1 MRVATI
7 ILAAGSSTRLGEP
20 KQLLRQNGTT
30 LVRRMTDIALS
41 LRAGPVVVVLGA
53 NQEKVETELVGLPVI
68 MPVNTDWKEGLASSL
83 RVGLAALPN
92 EPINA
97 FLILLTD
104 QPHVTAEL
112 LRQLVD
118 TAQESG
124 RGIVASRY
132 RAGIAPAH
140 RPERAVRPD
149 EPAHLGVP
157 ALFAIRYKTEFMA
170 FTGDVGARK
179 LIRQYP
185 DDCTEVAF
193 PLGAVDL
200 DTPHDVEQW
209 QLSTRSRPPG

>member
-1 MRVATI
+1 MPIASV

-30 LVRRMTDIALS
+30 LVRRIAEIALS
-41 LRAGPVVVVLGA
+41 LDVGPVVTVLGA
-53 NQEKVETELVGLPVI
+53 NEARVNRELANLPLI
-68 MPVNTDWKEGLASSL
+68 KPVNINWSEGLASSL

-92 EPINA
+92 EPIDA

-104 QPHVTAEL
+104 QPHVTADL
-112 LRQLVD
+112 LRQLINA
-118 TAQESG
+118 AQETG
-124 RGIVASRY
+124 HGIVASRY
-132 RAGIAPAH
+132 A
-140 RPERAVRPD
+140 

-157 ALFAIRYKTEFMA
+157 ALFHIRYKAECMA

-185 DDCTEVAF
+185 DDCAEVPF

-200 DTPHDVEQW
+200 DTPQDVVNW
-209 QLSTRSRPPG
+209 QLSTRSRPHG

>member
-7 ILAAGSSTRLGEP
+7 ILAAGSSSRLGEP

-30 LVRRMTDIALS
+30 FVRRMAEIALS
-41 LRAGPVVVVLGA
+41 LHAGPVTVVLGA
-53 NQEKVETELVGLPVI
+53 NEKEVAKEVADLPLI
-68 MPVNTDWKEGLASSL
+68 TPVNLNWAEGLAASL
-83 RVGLAALPN
+83 RVGLTALPD
-92 EPINA
+92 EPIDA

-104 QPHVTAEL
+104 QPHVTAGL
-112 LRQLVD
+112 LGQLIDVRQQ
-118 TAQESG
+118 TG

-132 RAGIAPAH
+132 RTGAPA
-140 RPERAVRPD
+140 

-157 ALFAIRYKTEFMA
+157 ALFDIRYRPEFMT

-185 DDCTEVAF
+185 DDCAEVPF

-200 DTPHDVEQW
+200 DTPQDVAAW
-209 QLSTRSRPPG
+209 QSSGQ